1 MSSDTEASE
10 KAPLIAKDLTLHD
23 LRFALN
29 AGWADFRARPAF
41 GVFFSMIFVLSGL
54 ALTHLLFVRG
64 EIFWLIPAAAGFPLV
79 APFTAV
85 GLYEVSRR
93 RESNLPLSW
102 GNVLGALRG
111 RGDEQILSMG
121 VILFVAFGFW
131 IIIAHTVFSIFV
143 VEAGAGS
150 ESLEFLMS
158 ETGLIMLAVGSV
170 IGSVIALTFYVG
182 TVISLP
188 MLVDRKVSFLAAIIT
203 SISVFRANTLVLMI
217 WATFIA
223 SMLFLAMAPMFL
235 GLIIVLPVLGHATW
249 HLYRRSVR

>member
-1 MSSDTEASE
+1 
-10 KAPLIAKDLTLHD
+10 
-23 LRFALN
+23 
-29 AGWADFRARPAF
+29 
-41 GVFFSMIFVLSGL
+41 
-54 ALTHLLFVRG
+54 
-64 EIFWLIPAAAGFPLV
+64 
-79 APFTAV
+79 
-85 GLYEVSRR
+85 
-93 RESNLPLSW
+93 
-102 GNVLGALRG
+102 
-111 RGDEQILSMG
+111 
-121 VILFVAFGFW
+121 
-131 IIIAHTVFSIFV
+131 
-143 VEAGAGS
+143 
-150 ESLEFLMS
+150 
-158 ETGLIMLAVGSV
+158 MLAVGSV